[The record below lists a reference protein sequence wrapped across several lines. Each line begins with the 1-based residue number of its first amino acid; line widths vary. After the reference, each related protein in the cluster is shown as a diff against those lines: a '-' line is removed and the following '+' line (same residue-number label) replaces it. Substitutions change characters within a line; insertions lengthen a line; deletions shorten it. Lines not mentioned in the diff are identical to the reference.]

1 MRLLPAPSAVS
12 RLLRDLRD
20 PQRLQRNALY
30 RQLAQPFDD
39 PAGRSLRRS
48 IDVQLQR
55 LSPRRR
61 AILARYE
68 LSGEP
73 LESIARDLG
82 LSRRQFFRDRQ
93 AGLAALA
100 ELLTTIPREESLAP
114 PLARPPIAFGAEH
127 ASLMQSVIA
136 GLRYAGEADA
146 ALARL
151 RDLAGGS
158 PSRDVR
164 LDALLQSAEIAR
176 DYGDRAS
183 ARATLEQLARAGM
196 LEGPCDAVTAARI
209 LMIESDLAADCDRAI
224 ALNERAAYELTQSLR
239 FEASCPALLVLVE
252 CLCMLSHDYERASRN
267 CEAMDAASR
276 AVDLVERAR
285 LDTLPAGVAARVAL
299 AYQRARQFSDVGA
312 VLATLRE
319 PLARSL
325 AAGWFT
331 LAAQIGVA
339 CLSLS
344 VTRSRYGDA
353 LRWYD
358 WLSSVSAD
366 RLPAFERKTLVYDGA
381 HALVMMRHA
390 STAIAA
396 LDGSHDEGY
405 VYVPSVKIRRAEA
418 LEALGDV
425 RGAIDDASAALAGSE
440 RAHYVKGIARAKR
453 VLASCYAA
461 IGQTRLARTH
471 IAECIELTEQSQ
483 SPYDLLRARVTQ
495 AHVLRDDGV
504 RATAIELARLLLE
517 AGGSEPCAPPS
528 HALAG

>member
-1 MRLLPAPSAVS
+1 M
-12 RLLRDLRD
+12 
-20 PQRLQRNALY
+20 
-30 RQLAQPFDD
+30 
-39 PAGRSLRRS
+39 
-48 IDVQLQR
+48 
-55 LSPRRR
+55 
-61 AILARYE
+61 
-68 LSGEP
+68 
-73 LESIARDLG
+73 RDLG
-82 LSRRQFFRDRQ
+82 AEGRR
-93 AGLAALA
+93 
-100 ELLTTIPREESLAP
+100 P
-114 PLARPPIAFGAEH
+114 
-127 ASLMQSVIA
+127 
-136 GLRYAGEADA
+136 
-146 ALARL
+146 
-151 RDLAGGS
+151 
-158 PSRDVR
+158 RDVR

-267 CEAMDAASR
+267 GEAMDAASR
-276 AVDLVERAR
+276 AVELVERAR

-325 AAGWFT
+325 VAGWFT

-353 LRWYD
+353 LHWYD

-366 RLPAFERKTLVYDGA
+366 RFPAFERKTLVYDGA
-381 HALVMMRHA
+381 HALVMMRQA
-390 STAIAA
+390 RGAIAA
-396 LDGSHDEGY
+396 LDGSRDEGY

-425 RGAIDDASAALAGSE
+425 RGRDRGRDCRPRGQRTRALRQGD
-440 RAHYVKGIARAKR
+440 RAREARAR
-453 VLASCYAA
+453 
-461 IGQTRLARTH
+461 
-471 IAECIELTEQSQ
+471 E
-483 SPYDLLRARVTQ
+483 LLRRHRPRKARADADRGMHRT
-495 AHVLRDDGV
+495 D
-504 RATAIELARLLLE
+504 
-517 AGGSEPCAPPS
+517 
-528 HALAG
+528 

>member
-1 MRLLPAPSAVS
+1 VRLLPAPSAVS

-39 PAGRSLRRS
+39 PAGGSLRRS
-48 IDVQLQR
+48 IVVQLQR

-61 AILARYE
+61 AILIRYE
-68 LSGEP
+68 LNGEP
-73 LESIARDLG
+73 LEPVAADLG
-82 LSRRQFFRDRQ
+82 LSRRQFFRDRR
-93 AGLAALA
+93 AGLGALA
-100 ELLTTIPREESLAP
+100 ELLTTNSREPSLAP
-114 PLARPPIAFGAEH
+114 TALPRAVEFGAER
-127 ASLMQSVIA
+127 ASLLQSVIA
-136 GLRYAGEADA
+136 GLRHAGEVNA

-151 RDLAGGS
+151 RDLAGS
-158 PSRDVR
+158 APARSVR
-164 LDALLQSAEIAR
+164 RDALLQTAEIAR
-176 DYGDRAS
+176 DYGDRAT
-183 ARATLEQLARAGM
+183 ARRVLAELAGAGM
-196 LEGPCDAVTAARI
+196 LEGQWDTVTAARI
-209 LMIESDLAADCDRAI
+209 MMIESDLAADCDLAI
-224 ALNERAAYELTQSLR
+224 GLNERAAYELTQSLHS
-239 FEASCPALLVLVE
+239 EASSPALLLLVE

-267 CEAMDAASR
+267 GEAMDAASR
-276 AVDLVERAR
+276 AVELVERAR

-366 RLPAFERKTLVYDGA
+366 RFPAFERKTLVYDGA

-390 STAIAA
+390 RGAIAA
-396 LDGSHDEGY
+396 LDGSRDEGY

-425 RGAIDDASAALAGSE
+425 RGAIEDATAALAGSE

-461 IGQTRLARTH
+461 TGQGRLARTQ
-471 IAECIELTEQSQ
+471 IAECIGLTEPSQ

-495 AHVLRDDGV
+495 AHVLRDERV
-504 RATAIELARLLLE
+504 QATAIELARLLLE
-517 AGGSEPCAPPS
+517 AGGTEPCTPPS
-528 HALAG
+528 QALAG